1 MVSCPCY
8 VFLEASAGIPG
19 VQRVGFY
26 VLGYH
31 GVHADD
37 CPIADGC
44 TLQNFDIPTQPDVIS
59 YVDGSGRIQ
68 QPLFCI
74 KNWVSVTCPD
84 VYCICNHAFLPYVD
98 MIRFAHAD
106 DVKTSGAVGGGI
118 PADSD
123 SAIIAHAYNCRVQE
137 ETAA

>member
-19 VQRVGFY
+19 VQRVGLY

-37 CPIADGC
+37 SPIADGC
-44 TLQNFDIPTQPDVIS
+44 TLQDFDIPTQPDMIS

-84 VYCICNHAFLPYVD
+84 INLICNHAFCSD
-98 MIRFAHAD
+98 MNEIVSPHAD
-106 DVKTSGAVGGGI
+106 EHYFARGGI
-118 PADSD
+118 FFNANLAISSANRNTGVAD
-123 SAIIAHAYNCRVQE
+123 
-137 ETAA
+137 TASICNV